1 MPYSLDGVSL
11 PPEAQY
17 DPEELKKLQQQKQQ
31 ATQAAPQGQAKPT
44 AQPTTK
50 PKKPE
55 QQGPY
60 APTPLQG
67 VGKWNEEKIG
77 IPLADFVD
85 NVFQGDKK
93 TPDQIA
99 RERANQRAVTSEQ
112 FKAFDD
118 MSAKDPA
125 AEIIRGV
132 AGGVEDFWEGVVNLP
147 GQVTTL
153 FGNNYK
159 PVRFGLVKENNTT
172 AGDGLR
178 TLTRYVTGGFVG
190 STVTRGALTAGQ
202 TGAALAGGR
211 AAQGF
216 VEGFIGADGTGDDDS
231 FIGST
236 PFTRW
241 LQTQDTN
248 NPIHNRA
255 LIGLDSAVVEAVGIP
270 AAKAIWQVSGVGQAA
285 RNLGKLS
292 ESYLKGTNKKKLNEL
307 LVRVGDIEGLDLGGT
322 RSPGFVE
329 GAIDRASDA
338 VFGPIDRAIEK
349 LPANHWARKGY
360 KLLTGEDIPLSDID
374 FLLAETR
381 RMLSDP
387 QVLRDQKKLR
397 AVTEYQQAV
406 REAAAPRLAMA
417 AQGRLKELLARQFAD
432 DNFGSTTD
440 YTRTTERDL
449 ALRLIQEDPQ
459 RLRLNALI
467 SEAAGTADS
476 KDPIFDYL
484 RQKIEAYPASKQLD
498 DIANTVQYGGPP
510 DEIVFDGMRLPQ
522 ISDYVGNFDS
532 QIGDI
537 NSKLKE
543 LETQRLAN
551 REQVSQVTQQGGAQ
565 NFEIA
570 KLQAELP
577 TLPRLADAQA
587 SQAISLSLSKA
598 QVARLQQI
606 QLPEGVTITP
616 GRRVQGLSTENIDE
630 VKAAIAELG
639 ASGDQ
644 VAANLAARL
653 DNVERPEPI
662 PADFRSQESV
672 GEMLQ
677 QLKQE
682 RMDLFKGSVEAR
694 QATSGLDRQYKEMQV
709 QLQQLQVQR
718 EAIVARASGATDQFV
733 ADFVPVDMTRKNVT
747 SIVKERSGGQPG
759 FDLYFEDKRFPALL
773 DGKVK
778 EIGRQGNQSAGYGN
792 FVVVESIDPK
802 TGKSV
807 DVLYAHMADGS
818 IKVKEG
824 DLVGVGQQ
832 IGTQGGTGSVR
843 SADGTIASVDF
854 LAPAPKGSGSMTPY
868 GRWSQLVDELS
879 QSIQK
884 DGVKP
889 SQVARKLP
897 SVAPEAVEAAAK
909 QAEEIVP
916 SSTRKEAVEA
926 GYEVDELVNARPRNS
941 LVETFD
947 EPLDESVINT
957 AKPGKASLTDMDVHS
972 LANDP
977 QGHLLLDKV
986 VNDIDRELLYT
997 PVDTLQKME
1006 GAEALAKEWLEM
1018 TDDEIQKS
1026 LTNPEVASVVDGKYT
1041 QLSTKGLAANGFVIK
1056 ELQRQAQDLSY
1067 GVLNGIKDGS
1077 PEAFK
1082 DAERLIERMKAM
1094 LQIRT
1099 IHKQVSSGKLREMD
1113 YVGQFIADSPSVRQE
1128 SSKLFQELQARRA
1141 DEIARDQN
1149 MYQAFASLQKEIRA
1163 GNPKAF
1169 KHLERVAQ
1177 GLAVAVPEPKNVKVM
1192 QTVLAAM
1199 GKNTDALYVNS
1210 ILSGPT
1216 TQGRNLWGNFYQSTG
1231 HPLLAY
1237 LGTHL
1242 PGKSNEPVRRQAV
1255 AAIGA
1260 TWDSWMEFSNLIGRL
1275 YKQQWQALD
1284 ADIKEY
1290 NVWDEALENNMT
1302 RVKAMAESGELHW
1315 AQQSA
1320 YALAITWRKF
1330 IDSPF
1335 MRPMMALMGA
1345 TDNFFKIVAARQVAS
1360 RRAVEDALV
1369 DLGDAPLTGK
1379 RAEKFAELTAQLKDY
1394 HLQRIFSDDGLQIID
1409 EEAIHLGNTFT
1420 FQTPIGEADILTK
1433 NLNALSSVPFMKTL
1447 GITFVKTPSAILKA
1461 SANLTPGLSTLL
1473 KYADKQ
1479 YKNGSD
1485 YYRAMRDGAEAMSYV
1500 IATSAFIGGA
1510 SGTITGAG
1518 PLRGENRDTWLTYNK
1533 PYTLRA
1539 AGYEINYQGLE
1550 PATAV
1555 LGTFADLGSL
1565 FLGGRSETENAWA
1578 AILPTIMSNVVN
1590 KSYLTQISTLAQ
1602 LINASSP
1609 SDVKRIGENITR
1621 GLIPYSGLRNQVGQM
1636 VDSSIREMRS
1646 QLEPTWD
1653 WFIKKQTGLGS
1664 TKAFPQQLDPV
1675 TGKPM
1680 ERDGVQGFGGGL
1692 MAAMSPFTF
1701 GVRFSKTRF
1710 EPIHKMLAAE
1720 GVDIDNDQRKLN
1732 IQDLTNE
1739 EMVEYTRLRAGDG
1752 QLKKDLLDYFNS
1764 PQYLKVDKV
1773 ESDRQRNEG
1782 VDIDKTPAHQNLM
1795 SIVRMHH
1802 DRAVATMELGLTDV
1816 SQGFSQRRQKAIKES
1831 FKQEQRLN
1839 RTADVLKPSEVI
1851 NNYPY

>member
-1 MPYSLDGVSL
+1 MM
-11 PPEAQY
+11 
-17 DPEELKKLQQQKQQ
+17 
-31 ATQAAPQGQAKPT
+31 T
-44 AQPTTK
+44 
-50 PKKPE
+50 
-55 QQGPY
+55 
-60 APTPLQG
+60 
-67 VGKWNEEKIG
+67 
-77 IPLADFVD
+77 
-85 NVFQGDKK
+85 
-93 TPDQIA
+93 
-99 RERANQRAVTSEQ
+99 
-112 FKAFDD
+112 
-118 MSAKDPA
+118 
-125 AEIIRGV
+125 
-132 AGGVEDFWEGVVNLP
+132 
-147 GQVTTL
+147 
-153 FGNNYK
+153 
-159 PVRFGLVKENNTT
+159 
-172 AGDGLR
+172 
-178 TLTRYVTGGFVG
+178 
-190 STVTRGALTAGQ
+190 
-202 TGAALAGGR
+202 
-211 AAQGF
+211 
-216 VEGFIGADGTGDDDS
+216 
-231 FIGST
+231 
-236 PFTRW
+236 
-241 LQTQDTN
+241 
-248 NPIHNRA
+248 
-255 LIGLDSAVVEAVGIP
+255 
-270 AAKAIWQVSGVGQAA
+270 
-285 RNLGKLS
+285 
-292 ESYLKGTNKKKLNEL
+292 
-307 LVRVGDIEGLDLGGT
+307 
-322 RSPGFVE
+322 
-329 GAIDRASDA
+329 
-338 VFGPIDRAIEK
+338 
-349 LPANHWARKGY
+349 
-360 KLLTGEDIPLSDID
+360 
-374 FLLAETR
+374 
-381 RMLSDP
+381 DP
-387 QVLRDQKKLR
+387 QVLRDQRKLKSV
-397 AVTEYQQAV
+397 ADYNQAL
-406 REAAAPRLAMA
+406 REAAAPRLAKEA
-417 AQGRLKELLARQFAD
+417 NQRLRTLLADSFAN

-467 SEAAGTADS
+467 AEAAGTTDS

-510 DEIVFDGMRLPQ
+510 EEIVFDGMRLPQ

-543 LETQRLAN
+543 LEAQRLAN

-587 SQAISLSLSKA
+587 GQAISLSLSKA

-682 RMDLFKGSVEAR
+682 RMDLFKGSVETR
-694 QATSGLDRQYKEMQV
+694 QATAGLDRQYREMQA

-733 ADFVPVDMTRKNVT
+733 ADFVPVDMSAKNVT

-778 EIGRQGNQSAGYGN
+778 QIGRENGYGN
-792 FVVVESIDPK
+792 YVVVESIDPK
-802 TGKSV
+802 TGQSV
-807 DVLYAHMADGS
+807 DVLYGHLADGS

-824 DLVGVGQQ
+824 DLVGTGQQ
-832 IGTQGGTGSVR
+832 IATQGGTGNVR
-843 SADGTIASVDF
+843 SVDGTIASVDF
-854 LAPAPKGSGSMTPY
+854 LAPAPKGSGSMAPY
-868 GRWSQLVDELS
+868 ARWSQLVDELS
-879 QSIQK
+879 SNIQK
-884 DGVKP
+884 GGVQP
-889 SQVARKLP
+889 SQVGRKLP

-916 SSTRKEAVEA
+916 STTRKEAVQA

-941 LVETFD
+941 VLETFD
-947 EPLDESVINT
+947 EPLDESVVNT

-977 QGHLLLDKV
+977 KGYLLLDKV
-986 VNDIDRELLYT
+986 VSEIDRELLYT
-997 PVDTLQKME
+997 PADTLRKIE
-1006 GAEALAKEWLEM
+1006 GSEAAAKEWLEM
-1018 TDDEIQKS
+1018 TDDEVQQS
-1026 LTNPEVASVVDGKYT
+1026 LSNPSVASVVDGKYV
-1041 QLSTKGLAANGFVIK
+1041 QLSTKYLAANGLVLK

-1242 PGKSNEPVRRQAV
+1242 PGKGNEPVRRQAV

-1290 NVWDEALENNMT
+1290 NVWDETLENNMT
-1302 RVKAMAESGELHW
+1302 RVKAMAEAGELHW

-1320 YALAITWRKF
+1320 YSLAITWRKF

-1752 QLKKDLLDYFNS
+1752 QLKKDLLEYFNS

-1773 ESDRQRNEG
+1773 ESERQRNEG

-1816 SQGFSQRRQKAIKES
+1816 SQGFSQRRQMAIKES

>member
-17 DPEELKKLQQQKQQ
+17 DLDELKKLQQKQQQ
-31 ATQAAPQGQAKPT
+31 ATQAAPQGQAKPS
-44 AQPTTK
+44 AQQPAK
-50 PKKPE
+50 AKKPE

-60 APTPLQG
+60 ASQPLQG
-67 VGKWNEEKIG
+67 VGKFIEEKVA
-77 IPLADFVD
+77 IPAADFID
-85 NVFQGDKK
+85 NTFQGDKK

-99 RERANQRAVTSEQ
+99 RERAAQRGVFQEQ
-112 FKAFDD
+112 MRAFEDAT
-118 MSAKDPA
+118 AKDPM
-125 AEIIRGV
+125 AETIRGV

-147 GQVTTL
+147 GQATTL

-159 PVRFGLVKENNTT
+159 PVRFGLVKENNTV

-190 STVTRGALTAGQ
+190 SAATRGALTAGQ

-216 VEGFIGADGTGDDDS
+216 IEDFIGADGTAEDQTL
-231 FIGST
+231 IGST

-248 NPIHNRA
+248 NPIQNRA
-255 LIGLDSAVVEAVGIP
+255 LVGLEGALFEAAGVP
-270 AAKAIWQVSGVGQAA
+270 AAKALWQVTGAGKALRRLGEVSDSYFKGKNRQKLTDLLGQVESQLGV
-285 RNLGKLS
+285 KLDPITPAS
-292 ESYLKGTNKKKLNEL
+292 TEDQIRSL
-307 LVRVGDIEGLDLGGT
+307 LDQT
-322 RSPGFVE
+322 RQ
-329 GAIDRASDA
+329 
-338 VFGPIDRAIEK
+338 
-349 LPANHWARKGY
+349 
-360 KLLTGEDIPLSDID
+360 
-374 FLLAETR
+374 
-381 RMLSDP
+381 MMSDP
-387 QVLRDQKKLR
+387 KVLRDQRKFKLV
-397 AVTEYQQAV
+397 AEYQKAV
-406 REAAAPRLAMA
+406 REAAAPRLAKEA
-417 AQGRLKELLARQFAD
+417 NQRLRTLLAKNFAD
-432 DNFGSTTD
+432 DNFGSTID
-440 YTRTTERDL
+440 YTRATERDL

-459 RLRLNALI
+459 RLKLNALI
-467 SEAAGTADS
+467 TEAAGTIDE
-476 KDPIFDYL
+476 KDPVFDYL
-484 RQKIEAYPASKQLD
+484 RQRIESYPAAKQLD
-498 DIANTVQYGGPP
+498 DLANTVQYGGPP
-510 DEIVFDGMRLPQ
+510 EEVVFEGMRLPQ

-532 QIGDI
+532 QIGEI
-537 NSKLKE
+537 NSKLRQIE
-543 LETQRLAN
+543 NQRLIN
-551 REQVSQVTQQGGAQ
+551 QTQVAQVTQQGGAKS
-565 NFEIA
+565 FEIA
-570 KLQAELP
+570 QLQAELP

-587 SQAISLSLSKA
+587 SQAIPLSLSKA
-598 QVARLQQI
+598 QVARLQQV

-616 GRRVQGLSTENIDE
+616 GRRVQGLTADNIDE
-630 VKAAIAELG
+630 VKAALSDLG
-639 ASGDQ
+639 ATGDQ

-672 GEMLQ
+672 SEMLQ

-682 RMDLFKGSVEAR
+682 RMDLFKGSVETR
-694 QATSGLDRQYKEMQV
+694 QATAGLDSQYREMQA

-733 ADFVPVDMTRKNVT
+733 ADFVPVDMSAKNVT
-747 SIVKERSGGQPG
+747 SIVKERAGGQPG

-778 EIGRQGNQSAGYGN
+778 QIGREKGYGN
-792 FVVVESIDPK
+792 YIVVESIDPK
-802 TGKSV
+802 TGQTV
-807 DVLYAHMADGS
+807 DVLYGHLADGS

-824 DLVGVGQQ
+824 DLVGTGQQ
-832 IGTQGGTGSVR
+832 IATQGGTGNVR
-843 SADGTIASVDF
+843 SVDGTIASVDF
-854 LAPAPKGSGSMTPY
+854 LAPAPKGSGSMAPY
-868 GRWSQLVDELS
+868 ARWSQLVDEIS
-879 QSIQK
+879 SNIQK
-884 DGVKP
+884 GAVQP
-889 SQVARKLP
+889 SQVGRKLP
-897 SVAPEAVEAAAK
+897 SVPPEAVEAAAK
-909 QAEEIVP
+909 QAEDIVP
-916 SSTRKEAVEA
+916 TTTRKEAVQN

-941 LVETFD
+941 VLETFD
-947 EPLDESVINT
+947 EPLDQSVVNT

-977 QGHLLLDKV
+977 KGYMLLDKV
-986 VNDIDRELLYT
+986 VNEIDRELIYT
-997 PVDTLQKME
+997 PVDTLRKIE
-1006 GAEALAKEWLEM
+1006 GSEAAAKDWLEM
-1018 TDDEIQKS
+1018 SDDEVQQS
-1026 LTNPEVASVVDGKYT
+1026 LSNPEVASVVDGKYV
-1041 QLSTKGLAANGFVIK
+1041 QLSTKYLAANGLVLK

-1067 GVLNGIKDGS
+1067 SVLNGIKDGS
-1077 PEAFK
+1077 PEAFS
-1082 DAERLIERMKAM
+1082 DANRLIERMKAM
-1094 LQIRT
+1094 LKIRT
-1099 IHKQVSSGKLREMD
+1099 VHKQTVSGKLREMD
-1113 YVGQFIADSPSVRQE
+1113 YVGQFLADSPATRKE
-1128 SSKLFQELQARRA
+1128 AGKLFEELQARRA

-1149 MYQAFASLQKEIRA
+1149 MYQEFAGLQKELQA
-1163 GNPKAF
+1163 NNPQAWN
-1169 KHLERVAQ
+1169 HLKRVAT

-1192 QTVLAAM
+1192 QSVLAAV
-1199 GKNTDALYVNS
+1199 GKNTDALYVNT

-1260 TWDSWMEFSNLIGRL
+1260 TWDSWMEFSNLMSRL

-1290 NVWDEALENNMT
+1290 NVWDETLENNMT
-1302 RVKAMAESGELHW
+1302 RVKAMAEAGELHW
-1315 AQQSA
+1315 TQQSA

-1330 IDSPF
+1330 LDSPF
-1335 MRPMMALMGA
+1335 MRPMMALMGS
-1345 TDNFFKIVAARQVAS
+1345 TDNFFKIVAARQVAA
-1360 RRAVEDALV
+1360 RRAVEDALL

-1379 RAEKFAELTAQLKDY
+1379 RAEKFSELTQQLKDY
-1394 HLQRIFSDDGLQIID
+1394 HLQRMMSEDGTRILD
-1409 EEAIHLGNTFT
+1409 NEYGKEAIDLANTFT
-1420 FQTPIGEADILTK
+1420 FQTPIGEADILTRK
-1433 NLNALSSVPFMKTL
+1433 LNDLSSIPFMKTL
-1447 GITFVKTPSAILKA
+1447 GVTFVKTPSAILKA

-1500 IATSAFIGGA
+1500 IAVSGFIGGA
-1510 SGTITGAG
+1510 SGAITGAG
-1518 PLRGENRDTWLTYNK
+1518 PLRGENRDKWLMYNK
-1533 PYTLRA
+1533 PYTLRV
-1539 AGYEINYQGLE
+1539 GGIEINYQGLE

-1555 LGTFADLGSL
+1555 LGTMADMGSL
-1565 FLGGRSETENAWA
+1565 FFGGRSETENAWL

-1621 GLIPYSGLRNQVGQM
+1621 GLVPYSGFRNQVGQWI
-1636 VDSSIREMRS
+1636 DPAIREMRS
-1646 QLEPTWD
+1646 QIEPTWD

-1680 ERDGVQGFGGGL
+1680 ERDGVPGFAGGL
-1692 MAAMSPFTF
+1692 MGAMSPFTF
-1701 GVRFSKTRF
+1701 GLRFSKTRF

-1752 QLKKDLLDYFNS
+1752 QLKKDLLEYFNS

-1773 ESDRQRNEG
+1773 ESERQRNEG
-1782 VDIDKTPAHQNLM
+1782 VDIDKTPAHQNIM
-1795 SIVRMHH
+1795 SIIRMHH

-1816 SQGFSQRRQKAIKES
+1816 SQGFSQRRQLAIKES

-1839 RTADVLKPSEVI
+1839 RTADVLKPAEII